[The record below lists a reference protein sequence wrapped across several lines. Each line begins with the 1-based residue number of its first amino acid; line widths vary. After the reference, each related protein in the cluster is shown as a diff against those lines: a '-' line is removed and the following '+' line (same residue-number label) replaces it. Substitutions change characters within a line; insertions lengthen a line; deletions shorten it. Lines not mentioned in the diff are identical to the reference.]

1 MEDLVKILDLNNF
14 QLRED
19 KFKQGEE
26 DKCESSNYGFPRKM
40 IVVFTITLLTMST
53 TPTMVSPPSPGVIPA
68 GIANLVQLTYL
79 GLDSTTVSGTCVGV
93 PLPMAGPSA

>member
-1 MEDLVKILDLNNF
+1 
-14 QLRED
+14 
-19 KFKQGEE
+19 
-26 DKCESSNYGFPRKM
+26 M

-79 GLDSTTVSGTCVGV
+79 RLDSTTVSGTCGC
-93 PLPMAGPSA
+93 SAAYGWSKRVIFSILFSTLDSN